1 MDMKILVVNAG
12 SSSLK
17 YQLID
22 MADERVMAKG
32 LCERIGTEKG
42 HIKHSTSDGRVYEA
56 DADMPTHSEA
66 FDCFVAALTSDE
78 YGVIKSMSEINA
90 VGHRIDQ
97 GGAIF
102 PQSELINEKVL
113 ADIDQLSELA
123 PLHNPAH
130 VLGIRA
136 CDKCLGEHVPQ
147 VAVFDTSFHATMPA
161 TSYMYALPYEYY
173 EKYQIRRYGAH
184 GTSHRYV
191 SDRCAEIL
199 GVDKK
204 DIKIITCHLGNG
216 CSITAVKDGKCF
228 DTSMGLT
235 PLDGFMMGTRC
246 GGIDPSAVTY
256 IMDKEGLTPKQMS
269 DIMNKKSGVL
279 GVSGV
284 SNDNRDVT
292 KAAEEGNER
301 AKLACDM
308 QVYQIRKFIGS
319 YVAAMDG
326 VDAIVFTGGIG
337 ENDSRTR
344 REVCAQMNYLGVK
357 IDEALNDTVHGKE
370 CILSTDDSR
379 VKVLAIPTNEELAIA
394 RDTVA
399 LISK

>member
-22 MADERVMAKG
+22 MKDESVLAKG
-32 LCERIGTEKG
+32 ICERIGTDKG
-42 HIKHSTSDGRVYEA
+42 HIKHSTADGRKFEA
-56 DADMPTHSEA
+56 DAAMPTHSEA
-66 FDCFVAALTSDE
+66 FDECVKALTGDE

-90 VGHRIDQ
+90 VGHRIVQ

-102 PQSELINEKVL
+102 SQSVLVDDKAL
-113 ADIDQLSELA
+113 ADIDELSELA

-136 CDKCLGEHVPQ
+136 CIKCLGDNVPQ
-147 VAVFDTSFHATMPA
+147 VAVFDTSFHSTMPA

-173 EKYQIRRYGAH
+173 EKYKIRRYGAH

-191 SDRCAEIL
+191 SDRCAEML

-216 CSITAVKDGKCF
+216 CSITAIKDGKCF

-256 IMDKEGLTPKQMS
+256 AMDKLGLTPKQMS
-269 DIMNKKSGVL
+269 DVMNKQSGVL
-279 GVSGV
+279 GISGI
-284 SNDNRDVT
+284 SNDNRDVS
-292 KAAEEGNER
+292 AAAAAGNER
-301 AKLACDM
+301 AQLACDM

-319 YVAAMDG
+319 YIAAMDG

-344 REVCAQMNYLGVK
+344 REVCKDMSFFGVE
-357 IDEALNDTVHGKE
+357 IDNDLNDTIHGKE
-370 CILSTDDSR
+370 CDLSTEASR
-379 VKVLAIPTNEELAIA
+379 VKVLVIPTNEELVIA

-399 LISK
+399 LITK